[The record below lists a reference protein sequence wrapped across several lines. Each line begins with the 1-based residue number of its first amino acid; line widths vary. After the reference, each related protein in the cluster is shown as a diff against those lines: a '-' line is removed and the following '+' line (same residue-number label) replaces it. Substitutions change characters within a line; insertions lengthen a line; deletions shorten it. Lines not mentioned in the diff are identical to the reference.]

1 MYSTIFFLSKSF
13 IVHFILNPFI
23 HKNTFINLLLNNLT
37 KEKIIDLDLLSFNNL
52 KTIYYIFTLKNL
64 VSL

>member
-13 IVHFILNPFI
+13 VVNFILNPFI
-23 HKNTFINLLLNNLT
+23 HKNTFINLHLNNLA
-37 KEKIIDLDLLSFNNL
+37 KIIDLDLLSFKNL
-52 KTIYYIFTLKNL
+52 KTICYIFTLKKL

>member
-13 IVHFILNPFI
+13 IVNFILNPFI